1 MAGTGDGL
9 GALDDRTVVH
19 RRGRPLSETRWGL
32 AGAARAVGGILA
44 AVLLGV
50 AGMILDPPWSYVA
63 VLVLV
68 VGALTAYVLWRR
80 DRNRRL
86 TGSPTT
92 WPG

>member
-1 MAGTGDGL
+1 MSDL
-9 GALDDRTVVH
+9 
-19 RRGRPLSETRWGL
+19 
-32 AGAARAVGGILA
+32 AARAIGGVLA

-50 AGMILDPPWSYVA
+50 AGTFLDPPWSYVV
-63 VLVLV
+63 VLELV
-68 VGALTAYVLWRR
+68 VAGLTAYVLWRR